1 MKINLIQYWVNSL
14 YVKVLYLKRANW
26 QATAMNNDHVDMIL
40 DQWRQAMPELDP
52 SPMAVIGRMGR
63 ISKLMSDEV
72 VQRLTTF
79 DLNMGEFD
87 VLATLRRSG
96 EPYRLTPGQLLQTLM
111 LTSGAM
117 TNRLDKLEQRELIQR
132 QPDPDDRRAVQVQ
145 LTDSGLELINRAVVA
160 HVENENRMLTAL
172 TDTEQQQ
179 LADLLKKLL
188 LARDA

>member
-1 MKINLIQYWVNSL
+1 
-14 YVKVLYLKRANW
+14 
-26 QATAMNNDHVDMIL
+26 MNNDHVDMIL

-72 VQRLTTF
+72 VQLLTTF

-96 EPYRLTPGQLLQTLM
+96 KPYRLTPGQLLQTLM